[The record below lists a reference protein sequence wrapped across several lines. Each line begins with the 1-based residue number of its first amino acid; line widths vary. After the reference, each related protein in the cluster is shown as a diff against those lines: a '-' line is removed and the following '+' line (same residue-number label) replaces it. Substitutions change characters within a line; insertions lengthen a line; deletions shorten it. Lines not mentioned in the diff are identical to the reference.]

1 MFEKFGEF
9 DSAEELNAAAK
20 GLFDEGDVDALRKL
34 AEENGISNDEV
45 EDYLDKYTSTLATVQ
60 TAAFGRLLVQAK
72 SDDKNLQLKV
82 VAMSARGMLLE
93 SEELAIAVMRK
104 GKRLQDILSAMQKV
118 AQKHATGTGSNRMS
132 VCCGTDRQ
140 LEQIIE
146 TYYLE
151 PEKLDARLEG
161 LYDTSI

>member
-9 DSAEELNAAAK
+9 DSVEELNAAAK
-20 GLFDEGDVDALRKL
+20 GLLDEGDVDALRKL

-82 VAMSARGMLLE
+82 VAMTARGMLLE